1 MAGKMKYYT
10 LFGLFGFL
18 ITFAL
23 SSSSNLF
30 MTSLIRGLIA
40 FVAWFVLAY
49 AANWMIGLMK
59 EMSPVPT
66 NEDLIAPHDDEG
78 KGGQLDLT
86 TPDETDELNELLKQP
101 PGSQTGND
109 DFTPLNPPRLVKTPD
124 DKDPEELAK
133 VVRHLTEN

>member
-1 MAGKMKYYT
+1 MAGKMKYYM

-18 ITFAL
+18 ITFAV

-30 MTSLIRGLIA
+30 MTSLIRSLIG
-40 FVAWFVLAY
+40 FVVWFALSY
-49 AANWMIGLMK
+49 AAYWMFGFMK
-59 EMSPVPT
+59 EMSPIPET
-66 NEDLIAPHDDEG
+66 EDLGVSPEDEG

-86 TPDETDELNELLKQP
+86 TPDETDELNDLLKQP
-101 PGSQTGND
+101 LGDQTGQN
-109 DFTPLNPPRLVKTPD
+109 DFTPLNPPKLVKTSD